1 MLFCLLEDS
10 PVISSS
16 EINEIDLNSSLVAH
30 RGREP
35 GLKLMQKGKE
45 LNLKNWGESILNKIH
60 DCSALL
66 SEAHQRSVK
75 QISDRIINPDLT
87 PSAQM
92 LNEMKLQ
99 EQGFFEYTDQFS
111 HKYQKI
117 YKNMKISD
125 GYFSELDRLRM
136 LSNEKQLEIESDD
149 QLDFDQFLEE
159 YFSSDT

>member
-1 MLFCLLEDS
+1 
-10 PVISSS
+10 
-16 EINEIDLNSSLVAH
+16 
-30 RGREP
+30 
-35 GLKLMQKGKE
+35 
-45 LNLKNWGESILNKIH
+45 
-60 DCSALL
+60 
-66 SEAHQRSVK
+66 
-75 QISDRIINPDLT
+75 
-87 PSAQM
+87 M

-117 YKNMKISD
+117 FKNMKISD

-136 LSNEKQLEIESDD
+136 LSKEKQLEIESDD